1 MPRSAALP
9 LIREMLLAPRS
20 AAMPLIRQ
28 MMARRLEE
36 RCLLQALAMRLE

>member
-9 LIREMLLAPRS
+9 LIREMLLMPRS

-28 MMARRLEE
+28 MLARRLEE
-36 RCLLQALAMRLE
+36 RYLLKALAMRLE